1 MLLSLIIILQNGQ
14 PSDVHFLGAHG
25 QLPMGI
31 ALLMATAFGVLLVT
45 VPALIYTRMPA
56 TRRRT
61 ALRTASPS
69 DTQVTNDD
77 TQNRRA

>member
-1 MLLSLIIILQNGQ
+1 
-14 PSDVHFLGAHG
+14 
-25 QLPMGI
+25 MGI

-69 DTQVTNDD
+69 GTQVTTDD
-77 TQNRRA
+77 TRKGLHNMLKAGS